1 MKQHISHYL
10 TGWPVLIGAVALVAV
25 VVLALFT
32 GPALQRA
39 GSPGSTA
46 SPSGG
51 KVVKYEI
58 REDSGSTPV
67 NAIQIKGLYVKEQLE
82 FKGVDEAGSSF
93 PISTESKGDGGSI
106 SLARGTT
113 TSVTGDHL
121 VAKVVFKPLTSQ
133 PAEPVMTDG
142 TILVATANTA
152 NIYGQ
157 SGVRVYFKEV
167 K

>member
-1 MKQHISHYL
+1 
-10 TGWPVLIGAVALVAV
+10 
-25 VVLALFT
+25 
-32 GPALQRA
+32 
-39 GSPGSTA
+39 
-46 SPSGG
+46 
-51 KVVKYEI
+51 
-58 REDSGSTPV
+58 
-67 NAIQIKGLYVKEQLE
+67 
-82 FKGVDEAGSSF
+82 
-93 PISTESKGDGGSI
+93 
-106 SLARGTT
+106 
-113 TSVTGDHL
+113 VTGDHL